1 MAALDAL
8 VQERLRQ
15 DKDDRC
21 VKQANRIRLIADPN
35 MSVQGLQVCVKNF
48 LSHKQTQDLWLCIS
62 PPPGTPSTYGWHSPP
77 HGEWLTKASGLLYE
91 LLAVAE
97 NSKIHSTKLCK
108 ALKALYDQKDL
119 QVPLNHGHKQGSLQD
134 EFDKYDFTIRVLMA
148 MLRKLRASA
157 QIKANVFRSLCKKD
171 QTVLEILLAKVQ
183 LPQEFILDEYV
194 RGEEDG
200 LISQVDTHPAPAD
213 LAMVVSEPI
222 NVKKGKCGKDC
233 GLPALPEIFGKI
245 TGKIL
250 QEPKV
255 ENKECEEQ
263 KKVYAEEPSQA
274 PKLLRLPSSQAL
286 KKGSKSIQDV
296 LDLALGHIPK
306 QSKKPPPKE
315 KAKAKAKAKSKGS
328 TKAQPKNAA
337 AKAKQAKEKKVA
349 VEKPAQEHQYQAGD
363 YAANREKYIQDLM
376 EKNQC
381 SWKTASQSWNGSME
395 RATLLQY
402 MSVGELKRRRFIS
415 KEVQENPF
423 LNIVQKAKWAKKAKD
438 VD

>member
-1 MAALDAL
+1 M
-8 VQERLRQ
+8 
-15 DKDDRC
+15 
-21 VKQANRIRLIADPN
+21 
-35 MSVQGLQVCVKNF
+35 
-48 LSHKQTQDLWLCIS
+48 
-62 PPPGTPSTYGWHSPP
+62 
-77 HGEWLTKASGLLYE
+77 
-91 LLAVAE
+91 
-97 NSKIHSTKLCK
+97 
-108 ALKALYDQKDL
+108 
-119 QVPLNHGHKQGSLQD
+119 
-134 EFDKYDFTIRVLMA
+134 
-148 MLRKLRASA
+148 
-157 QIKANVFRSLCKKD
+157 
-171 QTVLEILLAKVQ
+171 
-183 LPQEFILDEYV
+183 
-194 RGEEDG
+194 
-200 LISQVDTHPAPAD
+200 
-213 LAMVVSEPI
+213 
-222 NVKKGKCGKDC
+222 
-233 GLPALPEIFGKI
+233 
-245 TGKIL
+245 
-250 QEPKV
+250 
-255 ENKECEEQ
+255 
-263 KKVYAEEPSQA
+263 
-274 PKLLRLPSSQAL
+274 
-286 KKGSKSIQDV
+286 